1 LLLIREELRM
11 RPLEGKMP
19 VTRDA
24 QTRRKIMETE
34 TIHQRSWVMKFSGS
48 DRFSVEKVAAD
59 EPNWRFYKIEE
70 REHDRLLRTFFGR
83 ITQTQAAKPRAE
95 EEIAR
100 WCDINSDK
108 LPGDS
113 RMVAIDLKGCS

>member
-1 LLLIREELRM
+1 
-11 RPLEGKMP
+11 
-19 VTRDA
+19 
-24 QTRRKIMETE
+24 
-34 TIHQRSWVMKFSGS
+34 MKLSGS

-70 REHDRLLRTFFGR
+70 RENDRLVRTFTGR
-83 ITQTQAAKPRAE
+83 ITQTQATRPRAE

-108 LPGDS
+108 LPGDGGI
-113 RMVAIDLKGCS
+113 VAIDLDNVQLR